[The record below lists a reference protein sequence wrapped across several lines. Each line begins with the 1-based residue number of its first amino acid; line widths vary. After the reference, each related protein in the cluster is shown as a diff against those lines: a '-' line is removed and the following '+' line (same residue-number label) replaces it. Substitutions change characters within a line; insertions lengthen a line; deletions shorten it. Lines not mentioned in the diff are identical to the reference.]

1 MGWLFETVRPWSSNL
16 NGTAWAATG
25 TVFIATTAS
34 KNVLS
39 LMCSAYSSATLLNGQ
54 SDRSRVLQRRISCAR
69 GGCRNGNGVGFRG
82 LSEETPRAAS
92 GQPKN
97 RGASEKCNED
107 AEECARHL
115 GNI

>member
-1 MGWLFETVRPWSSNL
+1 MTDWNRFYRYYRQQKRTKSHLLG
-16 NGTAWAATG
+16 
-25 TVFIATTAS
+25 
-34 KNVLS
+34 
-39 LMCSAYSSATLLNGQ
+39 AYSPATLLNGQ

-92 GQPKN
+92 GKPKN
-97 RGASEKCNED
+97 GGASDKYKEA

-115 GNI
+115 GKI